1 MLANPNPKPSLF
13 GREPALIVGAVNAL
27 IAVAVGFGLNVT
39 PEQVGLINAAVAAV
53 LSVIVRAQVTPAAE
67 VAERVKG
74 GEVLA
79 GPAND
84 MVPAGA
90 VVREVGQL
98 PAPDPFVEVG
108 LTDMTIENDGPDP
121 LGGDSKAAA
130 AYHGR
135 HRDQD

>member
-13 GREPALIVGAVNAL
+13 GREPALILGAVNAL
-27 IAVAVGFGLNVT
+27 IAVAVGFGLNIT

-67 VAERVKG
+67 VAERVRD

-84 MVPAGA
+84 MVPSGA
-90 VVREVGQL
+90 VVRELGQL
-98 PAPDPFVEVG
+98 PAPDPFVEAG
-108 LTDMTIENDGPDP
+108 LVTDMTIENDGPDP
-121 LGGDSKAAA
+121 IG
-130 AYHGR
+130 
-135 HRDQD
+135 RDQD